1 MKKLL
6 VLFAVTMLSCAFPT
20 ANAHSELVSSNP
32 SASTYIEV
40 LPEQIELEFNEEL
53 LNLGSGNSISI
64 MTPNGEDLGMGETST
79 DGARVTRLLNTTSE
93 LGAFEVKY
101 RVASADGHILNGS
114 FIFNLTEEA
123 VVTSENEK
131 TTDAE
136 SGSNLLVNSA
146 IGIFAF
152 GVLLLIELA
161 RRSRK
166 RRITSAD

>member
-1 MKKLL
+1 MKKIL
-6 VLFAVTMLSCAFPT
+6 VLFAVAVLSCTFPT

-32 SASTYIEV
+32 GASTYIEQ

-53 LNLGSGNSISI
+53 LNLGSGNSVSIIS
-64 MTPNGEDLGMGETST
+64 PSGEDLGMGETST
-79 DGARVTRLLNTTSE
+79 DGARITRLLNTTSE

-101 RVASADGHILNGS
+101 RVASADGHILKGS
-114 FIFNLTEEA
+114 FTFNLTEAA

-131 TTDAE
+131 TTEAE
-136 SGSNLLVNSA
+136 SGSNLLVNSV
-146 IGIFAF
+146 IGIIAF
-152 GVLLLIELA
+152 GVLLLVELA

>member
-6 VLFAVTMLSCAFPT
+6 FLFAVTVLSCSLPS

-53 LNLGSGNSISI
+53 LNLGSGNSVSI
-64 MTPNGEDLGMGETST
+64 MSPSGEDVGMGETST

-101 RVASADGHILNGS
+101 RVASADGHILTGS
-114 FIFNLTEEA
+114 YTFNLTEAA

-131 TTDAE
+131 TTDSE
-136 SGSNLLVNSA
+136 SGSNLLVNA
-146 IGIFAF
+146 LIGIFAF

-166 RRITSAD
+166 RRITSAE

>member
-6 VLFAVTMLSCAFPT
+6 VLFAVTVLGCAVPT

-53 LNLGSGNSISI
+53 LNLGSGNSVSI
-64 MTPNGEDLGMGETST
+64 MSPSGEDLGMGETST
-79 DGARVTRLLNTTSE
+79 DGARITRLLNTTSE
-93 LGAFEVKY
+93 LGSFEVKY

-114 FIFNLTEEA
+114 FTFNLTKAA

-131 TTDAE
+131 TTDSE
-136 SGSNLLVNSA
+136 SGSNLLVNSV
-146 IGIFAF
+146 IGIIAF
-152 GVLLLIELA
+152 GALLLIELA

>member
-1 MKKLL
+1 MKKIL
-6 VLFAVTMLSCAFPT
+6 VFFAVTVLSGVLPT

-32 SASTYIEV
+32 SASTYIEQ

-53 LNLGSGNSISI
+53 LNLGSGNSVSIIS
-64 MTPNGEDLGMGETST
+64 PSGEDLGMGETST
-79 DGARVTRLLNTTSE
+79 DGARITRLLNTTSE

-101 RVASADGHILNGS
+101 RVASADGHILKGS
-114 FIFNLTEEA
+114 FTFNLTEAA

-131 TTDAE
+131 RIDAE
-136 SGSNLLVNSA
+136 SGSNLLVNSV
-146 IGIFAF
+146 IGIIAF
-152 GVLLLIELA
+152 GVLLLVELA

>member
-1 MKKLL
+1 MKKIL
-6 VLFAVTMLSCAFPT
+6 VLFAVAVLSCTFPT

-32 SASTYIEV
+32 GASTYIEQ

-53 LNLGSGNSISI
+53 LNLGSGNSVSI
-64 MTPNGEDLGMGETST
+64 FSPSGEDLGMGETST
-79 DGARVTRLLNTTSE
+79 DGARITRLLNTTSE

-101 RVASADGHILNGS
+101 RVASADGHILKGS
-114 FIFNLTEEA
+114 FTFNLTEAA

-131 TTDAE
+131 RIDAE
-136 SGSNLLVNSA
+136 SGSNLLVNSV
-146 IGIFAF
+146 IGIIAF
-152 GVLLLIELA
+152 GVLLLVELA

>member
-6 VLFAVTMLSCAFPT
+6 VLFAVAVLSCALPS

-32 SASTYIEV
+32 SASTYIEE

-53 LNLGSGNSISI
+53 LNLGSGNSVSI
-64 MTPNGEDLGMGETST
+64 MSPSGEDLGMGETST

-93 LGAFEVKY
+93 LGSFEVKY

-114 FIFNLTEEA
+114 FTFNLIEAA

-131 TTDAE
+131 TTESE
-136 SGSNLLVNSA
+136 SGSNLLVNSI
-146 IGIFAF
+146 IGIIAF
-152 GVLLLIELA
+152 GALLLIELA

>member
-6 VLFAVTMLSCAFPT
+6 VFFAVTVLSSVLPS
-20 ANAHSELVSSNP
+20 ANAHSEIVSSNP
-32 SASTYIEV
+32 SASSYVEQ

-53 LNLGSGNSISI
+53 LNLGSGNSVSI
-64 MTPNGEDLGMGETST
+64 VSPSGEDLGMGETST
-79 DGARVTRLLNTTSE
+79 DGARITRLLNTTSE

-101 RVASADGHILNGS
+101 RVASADGHILKGS
-114 FIFNLTEEA
+114 FTFNLTEAA

-131 TTDAE
+131 TTEAE
-136 SGSNLLVNSA
+136 SGSNLLVNSV
-146 IGIFAF
+146 IGIIAF

-166 RRITSAD
+166 RRNTSAD

>member
-1 MKKLL
+1 MKKIIIFAAVLL
-6 VLFAVTMLSCAFPT
+6 GLATPA
-20 ANAHSELVSSNP
+20 AIAHSELVSSNP
-32 SASTYIEV
+32 SASTSIQE
-40 LPEQIELEFNEEL
+40 LPQQIELEFNEEL

-64 MTPNGEDLGMGETST
+64 MSPSGEDLGMGETST
-79 DGARVTRLLNTTSE
+79 DGSRITRLLNTTSE
-93 LGAFEVKY
+93 LGSFEVKY
-101 RVASADGHILNGS
+101 RVASADGHVLQGS
-114 FIFNLTEEA
+114 YSFNLTQAA

-136 SGSNLLVNSA
+136 SGSNLLVNSV

-152 GVLLLIELA
+152 GVLLVIELA